1 MTSHLSVEIF
11 LLWKRTYDYD
21 KMRMN
26 KVYYMIVRR
35 IYVVIRY
42 TENTVDPTTNVHSKK
57 DTIIAK
63 SNNNRI
69 EINCYSSFLTC

>member
-1 MTSHLSVEIF
+1 MNSDLSVEIF

-26 KVYYMIVRR
+26 NVYYMIVRG

-42 TENTVDPTTNVHSKK
+42 TGNTVDPTRNVHSK
-57 DTIIAK
+57 
-63 SNNNRI
+63 
-69 EINCYSSFLTC
+69 